1 MQVSRTAYRASLL
14 FLNPLLA
21 RASLASCPSAN
32 SPALRHLT
40 PSAQLHSLLF
50 PQCSPTFNFKQP
62 DLIREAHTMAIP
74 DSASNT
80 NNPSRETKP
89 EEQTQEQAQADSTG
103 EHLYLPASSGNENN
117 EKGNGEGQQH
127 RLSLND
133 DAGSTVT
140 LDHLG
145 PMVVNTDGTLS
156 RISNWEH
163 MTEIEKKNTMRIL
176 GKRNKQ
182 RLEAVKAAEQGGK

>member
-14 FLNPLLA
+14 FLNPLLT

-32 SPALRHLT
+32 PGTALRHLIA
-40 PSAQLHSLLF
+40 PAAQLHTLLF
-50 PQCSPTFNFKQP
+50 PQCSPVFRQP
-62 DLIREAHTMAIP
+62 DLIRGAHTMATP
-74 DSASNT
+74 DSDPNTSNP
-80 NNPSRETKP
+80 PSETKP

-103 EHLYLPASSGNENN
+103 EHLYLPSSPSNGNN
-117 EKGNGEGQQH
+117 EKGEGQQQ

-133 DAGSTVT
+133 DSGSTVT

-156 RISNWEH
+156 RISNWDH
-163 MTEIEKKNTMRIL
+163 MTEIEKKNTLRIL

-182 RLEAVKAAEQGGK
+182 RLEVLRAAEQGGE